1 MYPVKNKNNVKFS
14 LGVYSVVFA
23 LTYGKILIS
32 KRFCS
37 LFQDSN
43 LSVKLINLETS
54 IKFLV
59 WKIIQKSVSLAA
71 LLKTSKVNHN

>member
-1 MYPVKNKNNVKFS
+1 MYPVKKKNNVKFS

-23 LTYGKILIS
+23 LTYVKILIS

>member
-1 MYPVKNKNNVKFS
+1 MYPVRKPNVKFS

-23 LTYGKILIS
+23 LTYSKILIS